1 MSAFLGVDIG
11 SISVKFAL
19 LDDKGEVLWTYYRR
33 IKEKP
38 LETFL
43 ISIEELKKVASL
55 SEIKAV
61 STTGTGGRVLS
72 ELLNL
77 PFVNEIVAHAK
88 ATLKFHPG
96 VRTIIDMGGEDSK
109 LIIVE
114 SGPSGSFEIKDFSL
128 NSLCAAGTGS
138 FLDQQATRLG
148 YTIEEFGEVA
158 LKSKNPPRIAG
169 RCSVFAK
176 SDMIHLQQ
184 IGTPDYDIVAGL
196 CFSLA
201 RNFKSTIGK
210 GRRFDPPVSFQGGV
224 AANLGMR
231 RAFKEVLGLKD
242 DELIIPRYFAIMGA
256 IGAVLSSMESGNL
269 RGSLE
274 DLSPVHEYLEKTS
287 VLENPYEPL
296 SLEETKIIDIPLFVP
311 SENTKIPAYLGVDV
325 GSISTNLAVVDE
337 EGRVL
342 AKSYLMTAGRP
353 LEAIKKGLE
362 EINRQV
368 GDKVEI
374 VGVGTTGSGR
384 YLAGDFVGADVVR
397 NEITAQARAAVHI
410 DPEVDTIF
418 EIGGQDSKY
427 ISIEGGAVVDFE
439 MNKACAA
446 GTGSFLEEQ
455 AERLGVNIK
464 GEFQELAFKS
474 KTPVRMGERCTVFME
489 SDLVHYLQQGVPV
502 KDICA
507 GLAYSIVYNYLNR
520 VVGDKRIG
528 KKIFFQGGTAFN
540 RAVVAAFE
548 KVLGRGIIVPPHHE
562 VTGAIGAALL
572 ARDEKPQ
579 GKTRFKGFDLRNRKY
594 TLETFECNG
603 CSNVCTITKV
613 IIEGEKPLFY
623 GGRCEKYEV
632 DRRAT
637 KIDLPDYFDE
647 RKKLLFSYYERAL
660 EKTRESGEEVGIPFC
675 MFFHEF
681 LPLWVTFLAELGIK
695 PVISEETNKS
705 IIRKGVES
713 VVSEFCFP
721 VKIAH
726 GHVLN
731 LIERGV
737 KKILLPSFV
746 DQPPLVEGVKR
757 SFNCPFSQTLP
768 YSISSAINFK
778 EYGVEALKP
787 VIRMGR
793 GRDIEIKDFVALGKM
808 LGKSSRAS
816 KRAWEKA
823 REVQEEFTRLQKE
836 LGKRVIESLPDD
848 SPTMVIVGRPYNIYD
863 LSANLD
869 IPKKLR
875 RLGVNVI
882 PIDFLALEDEK
893 DIDDEL
899 KEMYW
904 KYGQKIL
911 KAASAISKDPKL
923 YAVYITNF
931 GCGPDS
937 FITHFFRMVMDGKP
951 FLQLEIDE
959 HSADAG
965 LITRC
970 EAFLD
975 SLKNNKV
982 KVGRR
987 KRFRRPPLVKGKMKK
1002 IYIPYMC
1009 DHSYALAAA
1018 FKACGVDAE
1027 VFPESDEE
1035 TLTLGRRY
1043 CSGKECYPCI
1053 LTTGDMVKVAKSPGF
1068 DPETTAFFMPSG
1080 NGPCRFGQYNRFHR
1094 MVLDEIGLPQ
1104 TPIFSPNQDDTL
1116 YDALEM
1122 VGSKFSRLGWWAIV
1136 SVDILTK
1143 LLHEN
1148 RPYEREKGAVEKA
1161 YWKYL
1166 RRVCEIIEN
1175 EEGLDKLAHLL
1186 REAAIEITSLR
1197 DPKVPQKPIVGV
1209 VGEIY
1214 VRSNR
1219 FANEDVI
1226 RKVESYGGEAWLA
1239 TVSEWIHYTNAM
1251 AKRKAKEEKNWK
1263 AYMGIK
1269 LKEYYQKKDEE
1280 KLERA
1285 VTGYLKNHPEPPV
1298 EHILELA
1305 SPYIHPSFEG
1315 EAILTIGKSIDFHE
1329 KGASGII
1336 NCMPFSCM
1344 PGTLTVAVF
1353 KRLRED
1359 REGLPVLDLA
1369 FDGQKELNTLIRLEA
1384 FMFQVKQFFKRKG
1397 TQWKIAN

>member
-1 MSAFLGVDIG
+1 MELFLGIDIG
-11 SISVKFAL
+11 SISVKLAL
-19 LDDKGEVLWTYYRR
+19 LNREGKVLWTYYRR

-43 ISIEELKKVASL
+43 LSVEELKKETSL
-55 SEIKAV
+55 DDIKAV
-61 STTGTGGRVLS
+61 SVTGTGGRVLKD
-72 ELLNL
+72 LLSL

-88 ATLKFHPG
+88 AALTFYPEVK
-96 VRTIIDMGGEDSK
+96 TIIDMGGEDSK
-109 LIIVE
+109 LILVE
-114 SGPSGSFEIKDFSL
+114 QGPSGTVEIRDFSL

-201 RNFKSTIGK
+201 RNFKSTIGR
-210 GRRFDPPVSFQGGV
+210 GRKFTPPVSFQGGV

-231 RAFKEVLGLKD
+231 RAFKEVLGLSD
-242 DELIIPRYFAIMGA
+242 DEFIVPEHFAIMGA
-256 IGAVLSSMESGNL
+256 IGAMLSSLESGDL
-269 RGSLE
+269 RGSIS
-274 DLSPVHEYLEKTS
+274 DLSPVENYVNSVS
-287 VLENPYEPL
+287 VLEHPHEPL
-296 SLEETKIIDIPLFVP
+296 SLEKARIIESVLHVP
-311 SENTKIPAYLGVDV
+311 KGDGKVPAYLGIDV

-337 EGRVL
+337 DGNVL

-353 LEAIKKGLE
+353 LEAIKKGLA
-362 EINRQV
+362 EIEKQV
-368 GDKVEI
+368 GDRVEI

-384 YLAGDFVGADVVR
+384 YLAGDFVGADVIR

-464 GEFQELAFKS
+464 GEFQELAFQS

-489 SDLVHYLQQGVPV
+489 TDLVHYLQQGVPV

-520 VVGDKRIG
+520 VVGDKKVG
-528 KKIFFQGGTAFN
+528 NKIFFQGGTAFN
-540 RAVVAAFE
+540 RAVVAAFCE
-548 KVLGRGIIVPPHHE
+548 VTGKEIIVPPHHE

-572 ARDEKPQ
+572 ARDEKSE
-579 GKTRFKGFDLRNRKY
+579 GKTKFKGFDLRNRKY

-603 CSNVCTITKV
+603 CANVCLISKV
-613 IIEGEKPLFY
+613 TIEGEKPLFY

-632 DRRAT
+632 DRRSV

-647 RKKLLFSYYERAL
+647 RKKLLFSYYEKAL
-660 EKTRESGEEVGIPFC
+660 EKTRDSEEEIGIPFC

-681 LPLWVTFLAELGIK
+681 IPLWATFLSELGIR
-695 PVISEETNKS
+695 PVLSEETNKTV
-705 IIRKGVES
+705 IKKGVEA

-726 GHVLN
+726 GHVLS
-731 LIERGV
+731 LIEKGAKR
-737 KKILLPSFV
+737 ILIPSFI

-768 YSISSAINFK
+768 YSISPAIDF
-778 EYGVEALKP
+778 EAYGVEALKP

-793 GRDIEIKDFVALGKM
+793 GKDIEAKDFVALGKM
-808 LGKSSRAS
+808 LGKGSRAS
-816 KRAWEKA
+816 RKAWEKA
-823 REVQEEFTRLQKE
+823 KEAQEEFFRKQKE
-836 LGKRVIESLPDD
+836 LGKKVLESLPEG
-848 SPTMVIVGRPYNIYD
+848 SPSMVIVGRPYNTYD
-863 LSANLD
+863 LAANLD

-875 RLGVNVI
+875 KLGVNVI
-882 PIDFLALEDEK
+882 PMDFLPIDEEK
-893 DIDDEL
+893 ELDEEL

-904 KYGQKIL
+904 KYGQKIM
-911 KAASAISKDPKL
+911 KTASIVRKDPRL

-937 FITHFFRMVMDGKP
+937 FITHFFRKAMGGKP

-982 KVGRR
+982 KVGVREV
-987 KRFRRPPLVKGKMKK
+987 FTRPPVKGRMKR
-1002 IYIPYMC
+1002 IFIPYMC
-1009 DHSYALAAA
+1009 DHSFALAAV
-1018 FKACGVDAE
+1018 FRACGVQAE
-1027 VFPESDEE
+1027 VFPESNDE
-1035 TLTLGRRY
+1035 TLLLGRRY

-1053 LTTGDMVKVAKSPGF
+1053 LTTGDMVRIAKSSDF
-1068 DPETTAFFMPSG
+1068 DSETTAFFMPSG

-1094 MVLDEIGLPQ
+1094 MVLDELGFPQ
-1104 TPIFSPNQDDTL
+1104 TPIFAPNQDDTF
-1116 YDALEM
+1116 YDSLEM
-1122 VGSKFSRLGWWAIV
+1122 VGSKFVRLGWWAIV
-1136 SVDILTK
+1136 AVDILTK

-1148 RPYEREKGAVEKA
+1148 RPYEKEKGSVERA
-1161 YWKYL
+1161 YKKYL
-1166 RRVCEIIEN
+1166 DEVCKVIEK
-1175 EEGLDKLAHLL
+1175 EEGIDALSHVL
-1186 REAAIEITSLR
+1186 RKAGAEITSLK
-1197 DPKVPQKPIVGV
+1197 DPNIPQKPIVGV

-1226 RKVESYGGEAWLA
+1226 RKVEAYGGEAWLA
-1239 TVSEWIHYTNAM
+1239 PISEWIHYINAM
-1251 AKRKAKEEKNWK
+1251 AKRKAKEERNWK
-1263 AYMGIK
+1263 ALMGLK
-1269 LKEYYQKKDEE
+1269 LKEYYQDKDQE
-1280 KLERA
+1280 KLESA
-1285 VTGYLKNHPEPPV
+1285 VVDYVKNIPEPSIDY
-1298 EHILELA
+1298 ILELA
-1305 SPYIHPSFEG
+1305 SPYIDPSFEG
-1315 EAILTIGKSIDFHE
+1315 EAILTIGKAIDFHE

-1336 NCMPFSCM
+1336 SCMPFSCM

-1353 KRLRED
+1353 KKLRED
-1359 REGLPVLDLA
+1359 RDGLPVLDLA

-1384 FMFQVKQFFKRKG
+1384 FMFQVKQFFKKKG
-1397 TQWKIAN
+1397 LQWKVAN